1 MQKIA
6 ELSVSVNEV
15 TRVSNGTSIKGDL
28 CSSSDVRVDGKVD
41 GTVYSKGKV
50 VVGEGA
56 SLSGNLLCTN
66 LDIWGKMSGN
76 IYIKDTLSIKGSAVI
91 DGNIYVRKLQVE
103 MGANINGSCKMIN
116 ESEYEKAV
124 SELVKVSLE
133 SKDGSS
139 KEDAQPASSKQKA
152 SSTAHS

>member
-6 ELSVSVNEV
+6 ELSVSINEV
-15 TRVSNGTSIKGDL
+15 TRVSKGTAIKGDL

-41 GTVYSKGKV
+41 GTVYSNGKI

-56 SLSGNLLCTN
+56 ALSGNLLCDN
-66 LDIWGKMSGN
+66 LDICGKMSGN
-76 IYIKDTLSIKGSAVI
+76 IYIKDTLSIKSSAVI

-103 MGANINGSCKMIN
+103 MGANINGTCKMIN

-124 SELVKVSLE
+124 GELVKI
-133 SKDGSS
+133 SS
-139 KEDAQPASSKQKA
+139 EGDAPSV
-152 SSTAHS
+152 TAHS

>member
-1 MQKIA
+1 MQNKTEI
-6 ELSVSVNEV
+6 SVSVNDV
-15 TRVSNGTSIKGDL
+15 TRVSTGTSINGDL

-41 GTVYSKGKV
+41 GTVFSKGKI

-56 SLSGNLLCTN
+56 SLSGNLLCNN

-116 ESEYEKAV
+116 ESEYEKKVA
-124 SELVKVSLE
+124 ELVKETNV
-133 SKDGSS
+133 
-139 KEDAQPASSKQKA
+139 KEEKPQDSPKQKA
-152 SSTAHS
+152 SVTAHS